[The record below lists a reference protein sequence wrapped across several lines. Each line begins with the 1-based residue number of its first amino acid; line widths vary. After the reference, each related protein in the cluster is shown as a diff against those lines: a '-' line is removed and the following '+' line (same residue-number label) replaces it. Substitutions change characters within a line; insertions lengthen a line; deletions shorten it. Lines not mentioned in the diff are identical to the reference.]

1 MTQHSFRAL
10 RGWAAAGLAIV
21 VAALGLG
28 MKPSIGADI
37 HVYTSGAPSA
47 VQKTIAAKF
56 TKATGNHVVITAKT
70 LRKVRTE
77 LAGAKDADVVVL
89 PMPAMNAFDK
99 QGMFEPGSRLNL
111 ARVGIGVVVREGAPL
126 PDISTPDALRK
137 TLLKARSIAH
147 PDPKGGGFAGA
158 QVDRM
163 FEKLGIADQVR
174 PKVVFMYA
182 YTGGVANIAKG
193 GAEIG
198 FFNISEIVPVKGV
211 TLVGPLPAELQSYI
225 TFGGAVHA
233 HSKAPKV
240 SAAFLQALADPSERD
255 TWKAGGFELISA
267 TR

>member
-1 MTQHSFRAL
+1 MTQHSFRTL
-10 RGWAAAGLAIV
+10 PVQAAIGFAIF

-28 MKPSIGADI
+28 MKPSAAADI

-47 VQKTIAAKF
+47 VQKTIAGKF
-56 TKATGNHVVITAKT
+56 TKATGNHVAITAKT

-77 LAGAKDADVVVL
+77 LAAAKDADVVVL
-89 PMPAMNAFDK
+89 PVPAMNAFDK
-99 QGMFEPGSRLNL
+99 QGMFRPGSRLNL
-111 ARVGIGVVVREGAPL
+111 ARVGIGVVVRQGAPL

-163 FEKLGIADQVR
+163 FVKLGIADQVR

-193 GAEIG
+193 KAEIG

-225 TFGGAVHA
+225 TFGGAVDA
-233 HSKAPKV
+233 RSKAPEV
-240 SAAFLQALADPSERD
+240 SAAFQRALANPSERD
-255 TWKAGGFELISA
+255 TWKGGGFELISA
-267 TR
+267 TH